1 MPRGTRRAALTGVAA
16 QTAVD
21 MARVGLMR
29 DADDV
34 SLESGEEK

>member
-21 MARVGLMR
+21 MARVGLRR
-29 DADDV
+29 DADV
-34 SLESGEEK
+34 ISLETK

>member
-21 MARVGLMR
+21 MTRVGLMR
-29 DADDV
+29 DADV
-34 SLESGEEK
+34 SLVCGEEK